1 MPPPLI
7 PPPRIPPPRIPP
19 PPLLAST
26 ELRMLKLTCLIPSGE
41 LVSTVTEGEK
51 NPTAKKTTKNLMP
64 KILNFFM
71 IYFSPFI

>member
-1 MPPPLI
+1 MV
-7 PPPRIPPPRIPP
+7 
-19 PPLLAST
+19 
-26 ELRMLKLTCLIPSGE
+26 KLTWLMPSRE